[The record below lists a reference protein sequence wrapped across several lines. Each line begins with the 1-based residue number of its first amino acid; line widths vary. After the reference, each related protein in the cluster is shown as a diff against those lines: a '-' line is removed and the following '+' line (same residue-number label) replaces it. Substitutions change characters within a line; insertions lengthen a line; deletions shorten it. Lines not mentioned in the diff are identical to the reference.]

1 MATLNMV
8 KSDLI
13 ASDIVQLYQ
22 GRVSTQVQSAW
33 LSGLDTGTMP
43 MATLNM
49 VKSDLIASD
58 IVQLYQGRVLLF
70 VNSMI
75 IIIPS
80 FMSMNEIHRPYLHI
94 NDSALVCSLSKID
107 SHSRPNSTNNIRWPN
122 LYSDQFSIDT
132 KLIRPIIIIIKI

>member
-1 MATLNMV
+1 
-8 KSDLI
+8 
-13 ASDIVQLYQ
+13 
-22 GRVSTQVQSAW
+22 
-33 LSGLDTGTMP
+33 MP

-94 NDSALVCSLSKID
+94 NDAALVCSLSKID
-107 SHSRPNSTNNIRWPN
+107 SH
-122 LYSDQFSIDT
+122 
-132 KLIRPIIIIIKI
+132 